1 MIDHV
6 RPAFLRLSVISIALY
21 FLRLLIRL
29 RRMTCMALLIS
40 PPPRPPPPPPP
51 PTTSPSSSSSCL
63 HHKTFSKHHQQ
74 PSSKLDQQLD
84 HHQILP
90 NNINNG
96 IKNKLDGRG
105 ATNFSDEVNNK
116 PSRKRP
122 ARLVVPSTG
131 LQDSIEKVKRMD
143 NIMNMKE
150 FEVIQG
156 RDFFLA
162 SKKGR
167 REVME
172 DRHAVVL
179 DISGDPKQAFFVV
192 IDGHGGHQAADYVA
206 KNLGKNIVNE
216 LQGVGKAGNQ
226 IEAALRGGYSATDK
240 EFLAQDV
247 HGGACAAGVLL
258 KDGEVH
264 AAHVGDCK
272 VVLSRKGKAITL
284 TNEHRL
290 SREDE
295 RERIENSGGFL
306 HCHNGVWRV
315 NGSLAISRAFG
326 DVHLKDWIICEPEIV
341 KLPLTSEC
349 EFLIVAS
356 DGLWDRVSDQEAVDV
371 VSRER
376 NNLLESCRK
385 LVQISSTR
393 GNRDDITVMIINLHN
408 FKIITTH
415 AHDHA
420 DHIIAP
426 ARPDSSN
433 NYNHK

>member
-1 MIDHV
+1 MIDV
-6 RPAFLRLSVISIALY
+6 RPAFFRLSVISIALY
-21 FLRLLIRL
+21 FLRLLRL
-29 RRMTCMALLIS
+29 RRMTCMAFLIAH
-40 PPPRPPPPPPP
+40 PPPPPPPP
-51 PTTSPSSSSSCL
+51 PTTSPSCCHHPPCSSNCQL
-63 HHKTFSKHHQQ
+63 HH
-74 PSSKLDQQLD
+74 PN
-84 HHQILP
+84 LP
-90 NNINNG
+90 NNFG
-96 IKNKLDGRG
+96 IKDKQLLIGRG
-105 ATNFSDEVNNK
+105 SSNEVLVNK

-122 ARLVVPSTG
+122 ARLVVPTG
-131 LQDSIEKVKRMD
+131 LQDSIHEKVKRMD
-143 NIMNMKE
+143 NMINMMKE
-150 FEVIQG
+150 LEIIQG

-192 IDGHGGHQAADYVA
+192 IDGHGGHEAADYVA

-216 LQGVGKAGNQ
+216 LQGVGGNQ

-295 RERIENSGGFL
+295 RERIENSGGFVQ
-306 HCHNGVWRV
+306 CHKGVWRV

-341 KLPLTSEC
+341 KVGLTSEC

-356 DGLWDRVSDQEAVDV
+356 DGLWDRVSEQEAVDMV
-371 VSRER
+371 VSMNVRVECC
-376 NNLLESCRK
+376 SK
-385 LVQISSTR
+385 LVEISSSR
-393 GNRDDITVMIINLHN
+393 GNRDDITVMLINLHN
-408 FKIITTH
+408 FKIIT
-415 AHDHA
+415 
-420 DHIIAP
+420 HII
-426 ARPDSSN
+426 
-433 NYNHK
+433 